1 MMDTQFNIFEIL
13 QIAEEVERKAARFYV
28 RAAEQCGDEV
38 LRSVCFTL
46 AGWRARH
53 QEAWARTR
61 RAFSERTGEFGRFDP
76 DDYVGSNPQVM
87 AGLSC
92 FASDSMCCHSLARHV
107 SHDDILQDAI
117 QRAMHVIIF
126 YRGLKDFTRTPD
138 CRIVIDNMIGEE
150 QRHIRLLAQSLHSSA
165 ESRARK
171 VMCVAS

>member
-1 MMDTQFNIFEIL
+1 MDTQFNLFEVL

-28 RAAEQCGDEV
+28 KAGERCSDED
-38 LRSVCFTL
+38 LRSVYFTL

-53 QEAWARTR
+53 REAWARTR

-92 FASDSMCCHSLARHV
+92 FASDSMCCHSLARYV
-107 SHDDILQDAI
+107 SRDGILQDAI
-117 QRAMHVIIF
+117 RRAGHVIIF
-126 YRGLKDFTRTPD
+126 YRGLKDFTRTPE

-150 QRHIRLLAQSLHSSA
+150 QRHIRLLTQSLHGSA
-165 ESRARK
+165 QSGARK
-171 VMCVAS
+171 GLCVAS